1 MKRKQLFKKEMKL
14 LGLKMRYLC
23 LKLSLEWFMDDHTK
37 DSKKSPIYQF
47 QLLFIGISILATLAK
62 IISFFTNVKNFRK
75 INFSKKKNNYE

>member
-37 DSKKSPIYQF
+37 DSKKSPIYEF
-47 QLLFIGISILATLAK
+47 QLLFIGISILVTLEK
-62 IISFFTNVKNFRK
+62 IISFFRNVKIF
-75 INFSKKKNNYE
+75 KKNTFLKEEK